1 MAFLYSYITN
11 GINMNKK
18 ALNAVLPRIRSVF
31 HAGQR
36 LSLLE
41 HLLLR
46 EGTFLLL
53 ILPLFVFLLFLV
65 FIHLRDKR

>member
-1 MAFLYSYITN
+1 M
-11 GINMNKK
+11 
-18 ALNAVLPRIRSVF
+18 F

-53 ILPLFVFLLFLV
+53 VLPLFVFLLFLV
-65 FIHLRDKR
+65 FIHLRDKRVKRGDTNTVTTYKFKH